1 MRKKILLMCA
11 SIALVSCNNQTI
23 LINQQVDALYD
34 RMSQEERINQLRS
47 GYMDDLFDEQGNL
60 DTVKCKELIPFG
72 IGHFSQY
79 ASQKPLDANILRDRV
94 AAVQDWLIHHTPNGI
109 PALFH
114 EEVLSGVNTKDATIY
129 PQQIGQACSFNPELA
144 ERKTLQ
150 TGIDM
155 RKMGGV
161 LSLSPM
167 VDVCRNPSFNRL
179 EESYGEDGYL
189 SAVMGTAFV
198 KGLQQGD
205 LTKGVG
211 ACSKHYLGY
220 GGGGDAKEKEMM
232 EEILLPHE
240 TMIRLAGS
248 KALMPGYHAV
258 HGTNCVANHEIL
270 TDILRGYL
278 GFDGM
283 VVSDYTAIDQI
294 PGLDTPLQKATAAIN
309 AGNDVDFPHGANYKF
324 LQEGLDKGMVKP
336 EAFERAVKDVLRHK
350 YRQGLFDK
358 NAYLYSK
365 DPIQLDSKEERQTAY
380 DIATQSVVLL
390 ENKGILPLR
399 GKQNIFVTGPNANTM
414 WAMCGDYS
422 FPAMTYFWKKVTED
436 LDHPHIVKL
445 LEGMKDRK
453 PAGINISY
461 SRGCDW
467 TDTIETKY
475 AVSGDERAWEYEVL
489 HRKVDSGE
497 KADET
502 EALAMAKKADVI
514 IAAVGEN
521 VMLCG
526 ENRDRQGLCLP
537 GHQEQYVERLLATG
551 KPVVLVVFGGRAQVI
566 SNIANRCAAVIQ
578 AWYPGEEGGHA
589 VADILYGN
597 VSPSAKLSVSY
608 PNVELDEPICY
619 NYSAKQDSRVAWP
632 FGYGLSY
639 TTFDYSNLEVP
650 AEVKTSDES
659 LQIAFEVANTG
670 KMDADEI
677 AQVYLSPTQ
686 ENQNIRPIQLQGF
699 ARISLKAGE
708 RKKVKVKLYTEQFG
722 YYSNNGKRQWN
733 IAPGTFTVKIG
744 ASSQDIKLQKNI
756 TVKGDIVVKTLRDFY
771 FSEVIK

>member
-1 MRKKILLMCA
+1 MCA

-659 LQIAFEVANTG
+659 LHIAFEVANTG

>member
-1 MRKKILLMCA
+1 MCA

-659 LQIAFEVANTG
+659 LHIAFEVANTG

-756 TVKGDIVVKTLRDFY
+756 TVKGDFLVKPLRDFY

>member
-1 MRKKILLMCA
+1 MCA

-502 EALAMAKKADVI
+502 EALAMAKEADVI

-659 LQIAFEVANTG
+659 LHIAFEVANTG

-756 TVKGDIVVKTLRDFY
+756 TVKGDFLVKPLRDFY

>member
-1 MRKKILLMCA
+1 MRKKILLMCV

-324 LQEGLDKGMVKP
+324 LQEGLDKGMVKS

-502 EALAMAKKADVI
+502 EALAMAKEADVI

-659 LQIAFEVANTG
+659 LHIAFEVANTG

-756 TVKGDIVVKTLRDFY
+756 TVKGDIVVKPLRDFY